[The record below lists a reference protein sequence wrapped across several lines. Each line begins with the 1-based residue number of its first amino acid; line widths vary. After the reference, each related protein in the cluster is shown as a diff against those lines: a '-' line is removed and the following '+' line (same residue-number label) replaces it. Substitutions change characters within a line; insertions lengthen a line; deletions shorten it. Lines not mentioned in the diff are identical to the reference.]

1 MKKSKKK
8 AINTEAST
16 KKPSGSRVNNITR
29 RNKHAKSPIAY
40 TLQKHLRW
48 CTDPDDRAYPSYGA
62 KGRRIASELTYTN
75 DGPTNEAI
83 IEKVM
88 AKIGEKPKPHKNYH
102 LHVDWEATGGVMTL
116 DNIAWVT
123 ASDNTKMQ
131 SSNIRLSNGLELCK
145 EAKAIGLKPTTATAR
160 VRNGQAHDTVLSL
173 QLRADIDFHA
183 QRQKHEMID
192 ALIKQGKLFVTKEGQ
207 LFIVPEIGEP
217 FSRKTRI
224 EKTGYH
230 SVALMLNGRKVRV
243 QFSHVVLIQYAG
255 LPPQDDT
262 DLKTVWN
269 ADHIDGDKDNNRPD
283 NLCWL
288 PVSENT
294 GIKKSGSGINNNVN
308 FVQALAK
315 KGLAI
320 ISGESMSP
328 HSDDII
334 ERRKAEVNAIKR
346 DNSTWKS
353 CVRAGW
359 VALPELSFIQ
369 KVADTNPDI
378 PSHLLVRFALVP
390 GNAAKRLNADIEIT
404 CSKTGRRY
412 ALSELAWNCRGHFHY
427 VFFTRDVSGY
437 LEDNHA
443 PGEVEHIINTLPGSA
458 MFEKQSICLRTYH
471 RARDNQDDI
480 TADFIEHDFINAQ
493 LSKTLLCASPATIES
508 LYDCGKN
515 ETPNPLLLSPGSTSE
530 CISVRCALCGGP
542 TERVTVKSIVR
553 AQKQGEGRLC
563 ERCNA
568 ISRAQNGLSS

>member
-1 MKKSKKK
+1 MKKPKK
-8 AINTEAST
+8 NTISTKTNT
-16 KKPSGSRVNNITR
+16 KKPSDSRVNNITR

-48 CTDPDDRAYPSYGA
+48 CTDPNDPAYPSYGA
-62 KGRRIASELTYTN
+62 KGRRVAPELTYTN

-123 ASDNTKMQ
+123 ASENTQMQ

-145 EAKAIGLKPTTATAR
+145 EAKAIGLKPTTARAR
-160 VRNGQAHDTVLSL
+160 VRNGQAHDTVLSP
-173 QLRADIDFHA
+173 QLRADIDFAA
-183 QRQKHEMID
+183 QRHKYEMID
-192 ALIKQGKLFVTKEGQ
+192 ALIKQGELFVTKEGQ
-207 LFIVPEIGEP
+207 LFIIPELGEP
-217 FSRKTRI
+217 FARKTRR

-230 SVALMLNGRKVRV
+230 SIALMLNGRKVRV

-255 LPPQDDT
+255 LPPQREA
-262 DLKTVWN
+262 DLQTVWN
-269 ADHIDGDKDNNRPD
+269 ADHIDGDRDNNRPN

-288 PVSENT
+288 PVSENA
-294 GIKKSGSGINNNVN
+294 GIKKSGGGINNNVD

-320 ISGESMSP
+320 VSGESMSP
-328 HSDDII
+328 HPDDII
-334 ERRKAEVNAIKR
+334 ERRKAEVSEIKR

-353 CVRAGW
+353 CVREGW
-359 VALPELSFIQ
+359 MSLPELSFIQ
-369 KVADTNPDI
+369 QVADSNPYI
-378 PSHLLVRFALVP
+378 PSHLLVRFALAP
-390 GNAAKRLNADIEIT
+390 GNAAKHLDADIEIT

-412 ALSELAWNCRGHFHY
+412 ALSELAWNCRGQFHY
-427 VFFTRDVSGY
+427 VVFSRDVSGY

-443 PGEVEHIINTLPGSA
+443 PSEVAHIINTLPGSA
-458 MFEKQSICLRTYH
+458 MFEKQPICLRTHH

-480 TADFIEHDFINAQ
+480 TAEFIEHDFINAQ

-515 ETPNPLLLSPGSTSE
+515 ETSKPLLLSPGSPSE
-530 CISVRCALCGGP
+530 RISVRCSLCGGP
-542 TERVTVKSIVR
+542 TERITVKSIVR
-553 AQKQGEGRLC
+553 AQKQGKGRLC
-563 ERCNA
+563 ECCNA
-568 ISRAQNGLSS
+568 ISRAQNGVSS